1 MTMNFIEKF
10 GKGAVIAAAVSAG
23 LVLMCVVGF
32 ICF

>member
-1 MTMNFIEKF
+1 MTMDFMEKF

-23 LVLMCVVGF
+23 LVLMCL

>member
-1 MTMNFIEKF
+1 MTMNFVDKF

-23 LVLMCVVGF
+23 LVLMCV